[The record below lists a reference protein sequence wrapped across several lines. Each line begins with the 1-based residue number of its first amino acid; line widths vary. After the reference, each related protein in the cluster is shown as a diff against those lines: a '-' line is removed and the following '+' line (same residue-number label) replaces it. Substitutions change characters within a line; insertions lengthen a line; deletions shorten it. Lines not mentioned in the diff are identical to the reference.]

1 MDLDG
6 FKMIND
12 SMGDLVGD
20 QLLLGVANRLEKCLR
35 STDTV
40 ARLGET
46 ETFSVARLGGEEFKV
61 LLDDIKDPDDVKRAA
76 ARMMKTL
83 VAPVILGGNDVF
95 SSVCIRNY

>member
-1 MDLDG
+1 MKRRKNHLFAVLFMDLDG

-12 SMGDLVGD
+12 SMGHLVGD

-46 ETFSVARLGGEEFKV
+46 ETFTVARLGGDELRSFST
-61 LLDDIKDPDDVKRAA
+61 IS
-76 ARMMKTL
+76 KTRTM
-83 VAPVILGGNDVF
+83 PSGPRIG
-95 SSVCIRNY
+95 